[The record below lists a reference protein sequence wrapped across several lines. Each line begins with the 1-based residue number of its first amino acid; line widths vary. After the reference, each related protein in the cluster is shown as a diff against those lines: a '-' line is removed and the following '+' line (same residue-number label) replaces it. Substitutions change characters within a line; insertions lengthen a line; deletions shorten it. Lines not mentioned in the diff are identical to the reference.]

1 MPDSMAEI
9 RVIICDDAR
18 VIREGIAMQLD
29 TRGIQVIGQASN
41 GEELLALMRRTVPD
55 VVILDI
61 RMPPNNNDEG
71 LVIAE
76 QISKDYPDAGILL
89 LSTHDETDY
98 ARRLAEIRSKGI
110 GYLVKDRLKSV
121 EVLCET
127 IESVAHSGIRI
138 DEQIVSR
145 LLMTRRAKS
154 KLELLSPQ
162 ERKVLELIAQGR
174 SNSAI
179 ENSMALGKS
188 SVERHVTSLIRKLD
202 LNLGPDDNSRVRIV
216 LAYLEM
222 D

>member
-1 MPDSMAEI
+1 M
-9 RVIICDDAR
+9 ICDDAR

-29 TRGIQVIGQASN
+29 TRGIQVIGQAGS
-41 GEELLALMRRTVPD
+41 GEELLALMRHTVPD

-61 RMPPNNNDEG
+61 RMPPNHNDEG

-89 LSTHDETDY
+89 LSAHDETDY
-98 ARRLAEIRSKGI
+98 ALRLTEIRSKGI
-110 GYLVKDRLKSV
+110 GYLVKDRLKNL
-121 EVLCET
+121 EVLCEA

-138 DEQIVSR
+138 DDQIVSR

-179 ENSMALGKS
+179 GNSMALGKS
-188 SVERHVTSLIRKLD
+188 SVERHITSLIRKLD

>member
-76 QISKDYPDAGILL
+76 QISKDYPGVGILL

-98 ARRLAEIRSKGI
+98 ARRLAEIREKGI
-110 GYLVKDRLKSV
+110 GYLVKDRLKNL
-121 EVLCET
+121 EVLCEA
-127 IESVAHSGIRI
+127 IGSVAHSGIRI

-179 ENSMALGKS
+179 ASSMALGRS
-188 SVERHVTSLIRKLD
+188 SVERHVTNLIRKLD
-202 LNLGPDDNSRVRIV
+202 LNLGPDDNNRVRIV

>member
-1 MPDSMAEI
+1 MI
-9 RVIICDDAR
+9 
-18 VIREGIAMQLD
+18 
-29 TRGIQVIGQASN
+29 
-41 GEELLALMRRTVPD
+41 
-55 VVILDI
+55 
-61 RMPPNNNDEG
+61 
-71 LVIAE
+71 
-76 QISKDYPDAGILL
+76 
-89 LSTHDETDY
+89 
-98 ARRLAEIRSKGI
+98 
-110 GYLVKDRLKSV
+110 
-121 EVLCET
+121 LCET

-145 LLMTRRAKS
+145 LLTTRRAKS

-179 ENSMALGKS
+179 GNSMALAKS
-188 SVERHVTSLIRKLD
+188 SVERHITSLIRKLD